1 MKRSLILL
9 TIILTVLVGCG
20 QKKETKSKASKQSID
35 NTLPVIANAEKETVV
50 TKKLSF
56 PKTAEGV
63 QQTQTITYKGNQF
76 LGLTIEQILPMKEEL
91 KKVVAEVGVAE
102 AQKLLEKSL
111 AEDEKFTQA
120 KNLQGF
126 STSLEIINEQELKR
140 THTFDF
146 QVLDVNKAANT
157 EYLKN
162 MKLKEFLKMKPKEYV
177 EDQIASGATEVNQ

>member
-9 TIILTVLVGCG
+9 TIILTVLAGCG
-20 QKKETKSKASKQSID
+20 QKKETKSKTSKQSID
-35 NTLPVIANAEKETVV
+35 STLPVIANAEKETVV
-50 TKKLSF
+50 TKTLSF

-63 QQTQTITYKGNQF
+63 QQTQTITYKGDQF
-76 LGLTIEQILPMKEEL
+76 LSLTIEQIMPMKEEM

-111 AEDEKFTQA
+111 SEDEKFTQA
-120 KNLQGF
+120 KSLEGF

-140 THTFDF
+140 IHTFDF
-146 QVLDVNKAANT
+146 QDVNKDANT

>member
-1 MKRSLILL
+1 
-9 TIILTVLVGCG
+9 
-20 QKKETKSKASKQSID
+20 
-35 NTLPVIANAEKETVV
+35 
-50 TKKLSF
+50 
-56 PKTAEGV
+56 
-63 QQTQTITYKGNQF
+63 
-76 LGLTIEQILPMKEEL
+76 MKEEL
-91 KKVVAEVGVAE
+91 KKVIAEVGVAE

-111 AEDEKFTQA
+111 AEDEKVTQA

>member
-35 NTLPVIANAEKETVV
+35 STLPVIANAEKETVV

-91 KKVVAEVGVAE
+91 KKVVAE

>member
-1 MKRSLILL
+1 MKRSIILL

-35 NTLPVIANAEKETVV
+35 STLPVIANAEKETVV

-91 KKVVAEVGVAE
+91 KKVVAE

>member
-9 TIILTVLVGCG
+9 TIILTVLIGCG
-20 QKKETKSKASKQSID
+20 QKKETKSKTSKQSID
-35 NTLPVIANAEKETVV
+35 STLPVIANAEKETVV
-50 TKKLSF
+50 TKTLSF

>member
-1 MKRSLILL
+1 MRKSVVLLGASLLLL
-9 TIILTVLVGCG
+9 TACG
-20 QKKETKSKASKQSID
+20 QKSGQNQSGDSKTGSSVVKKDS
-35 NTLPVIANAEKETVV
+35 VV
-50 TKKLSF
+50 TKSF
-56 PKTAEGV
+56 QQKQTV
-63 QQTQTITYKGNQF
+63 QG
-76 LGLTIEQILPMKEEL
+76 IEQILPMKEEL

-120 KNLQGF
+120 KSLEGF
-126 STSLEIINEQELKR
+126 STSLEIINDQELKR
-140 THTFDF
+140 VHTFDF
-146 QVLDVNKAANT
+146 QVLDVNKAADT

>member
-35 NTLPVIANAEKETVV
+35 STLPVANAEKETVV

>member
-1 MKRSLILL
+1 MVKRKK
-9 TIILTVLVGCG
+9 
-20 QKKETKSKASKQSID
+20 QKQKQAQSID
-35 NTLPVIANAEKETVV
+35 TTLPVIANAEKETVV

-63 QQTQTITYKGNQF
+63 QQTQTITYKENQF

-91 KKVVAEVGVAE
+91 KKVVAE

-146 QVLDVNKAANT
+146 QVLDVSKAANT

>member
-35 NTLPVIANAEKETVV
+35 STLPVIANAEKETVV

-91 KKVVAEVGVAE
+91 KKVVGIIGIFKILDFLNLMLEMIGGHS
-102 AQKLLEKSL
+102 LLKSIHIWIV
-111 AEDEKFTQA
+111 KQV
-120 KNLQGF
+120 NLLGKQ
-126 STSLEIINEQELKR
+126 SQNPILIQILIYLV
-140 THTFDF
+140 
-146 QVLDVNKAANT
+146 VL
-157 EYLKN
+157 
-162 MKLKEFLKMKPKEYV
+162 
-177 EDQIASGATEVNQ
+177 

>member
-9 TIILTVLVGCG
+9 TIILTILAGCS
-20 QKKETKSKASKQSID
+20 QKKETKSKTSKQSID
-35 NTLPVIANAEKETVV
+35 NMLPVIASAEKETVV
-50 TKKLSF
+50 TKNLSF

-63 QQTQTITYKGNQF
+63 QQTQTITYKGDQF
-76 LGLTIEQILPMKEEL
+76 LSLTIEQIMPMKE
-91 KKVVAEVGVAE
+91 VVAEVGVAE

-111 AEDEKFTQA
+111 SEDEKFTQA
-120 KNLQGF
+120 KSLEGF

>member
-35 NTLPVIANAEKETVV
+35 STLPVIANAEKETVV

-91 KKVVAEVGVAE
+91 KKVVAE

-177 EDQIASGATEVNQ
+177 EDQLASGATEVNQ

>member
-35 NTLPVIANAEKETVV
+35 STLPVIANAEKETVV
-50 TKKLSF
+50 TKTLSF

-91 KKVVAEVGVAE
+91 KKVVAE

>member
-9 TIILTVLVGCG
+9 TIILTILAGCS
-20 QKKETKSKASKQSID
+20 QKKETKSKTSKQSID
-35 NTLPVIANAEKETVV
+35 NMLPVIASAEKETVV
-50 TKKLSF
+50 TKNLSF

-63 QQTQTITYKGNQF
+63 QQTQTITYKGDQF
-76 LGLTIEQILPMKEEL
+76 LSLTIEQIMPMKEEM

-111 AEDEKFTQA
+111 SEDEKFTQA
-120 KNLQGF
+120 KSLEGF
-126 STSLEIINEQELKR
+126 STSLEIINDQELKR
-140 THTFDF
+140 VHTFDF
-146 QVLDVNKAANT
+146 QVLDVNKAADT

-177 EDQIASGATEVNQ
+177 ENQIASGATEVNQ

>member
-35 NTLPVIANAEKETVV
+35 STLPVIANAEKETVV

-91 KKVVAEVGVAE
+91 KKVVAE

-146 QVLDVNKAANT
+146 QVLDVNKATNT